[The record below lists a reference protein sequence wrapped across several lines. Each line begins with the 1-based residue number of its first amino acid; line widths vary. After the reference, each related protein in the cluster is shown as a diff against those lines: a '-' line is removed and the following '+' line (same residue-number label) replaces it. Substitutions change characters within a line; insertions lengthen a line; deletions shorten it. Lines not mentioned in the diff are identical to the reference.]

1 MRLVVEIKY
10 KNDVM
15 QRFAEAVGNAG
26 RKMSA
31 ELAVAVNATARKTK
45 SLMAKEVTKELA
57 VAQKVVKEQITQPRK
72 AKAAQPIAAVQLR
85 KSDRI
90 PLRDFGARQNKTGVS
105 YRISKRT
112 GRRTIPGAFVVASI
126 GGHVF
131 RRGGKFAAAKKG
143 RYVGR
148 RRENIIKLFGP
159 SPLGVY
165 AKQKAQKPVLL
176 GTQEELGKQVE
187 RRIRFL
193 LLKASGTI

>member
-1 MRLVVEIKY
+1 MVEIKY

-57 VAQKVVKEQITQPRK
+57 VAQKIVKKQITQIRK

-112 GRRTIPGAFVVASI
+112 GRRTIPGAFQGPKPGLMKTSWR
-126 GGHVF
+126 GHVF
-131 RRGGKFAAAKKG
+131 KR
-143 RYVGR
+143 VGPAR
-148 RRENIIKLFGP
+148 LPIIKLFGP